1 MRGRNSASPPFQP
14 SCNPNDSHPLDR
26 QADPAL
32 PDQTSLRDDTCLA
45 WRLHQ
50 RRERGVY
57 AASALDNPKGP
68 AKFLSGGTA
77 QTLKR
82 PEGRA
87 PAANGA
93 SLNTYPSGAIPN
105 STNQVV
111 VPENEID
118 VVRNRSLDGRSVS
131 IPEVSAGLK
140 EPKSLHIATP

>member
-1 MRGRNSASPPFQP
+1 MERASQG
-14 SCNPNDSHPLDR
+14 
-26 QADPAL
+26 A
-32 PDQTSLRDDTCLA
+32 CLA
-45 WRLHQ
+45 GRL
-50 RRERGVY
+50 RRRKERGDY
-57 AASALDNPKGP
+57 AASAWDNPKRH
-68 AKFLSGGTA
+68 AKLQGDRTA